1 MNRRQATLFL
11 TGVPVIDNIRERFNP
26 AQAKLIAPHVTLI
39 REDEVDDWKT
49 LGDRARK
56 LSLPEIALQFG
67 DPRLENGLLYLP
79 CVGGTAEFDGL
90 RAALLDLPAARE
102 HSPHITLIHPRNGTC
117 PDGSFEAISASLESF
132 EHVFGE
138 IAFIEQRNGGVWQ
151 TLETF
156 PLLKSR

>member
-26 AQAKLIAPHVTLI
+26 AQAKLIATHVTLI

-56 LSLPEIALQFG
+56 LSLPEIALQLG
-67 DPRLENGLLYLP
+67 GPRLENGLLYLP
-79 CVGGTAEFDGL
+79 CVGGTAEFDSL
-90 RAALLDLPAARE
+90 RAGLLDSPAARQ

-117 PDGSFEAISASLESF
+117 SDESFAAISASLEPF
-132 EHVFGE
+132 EHEFGE
-138 IAFIEQRNGGVWQ
+138 IAFIEQRNGGAWR

-156 PLLKSR
+156 PLLKTR